1 MPINEE
7 ISSFLSSRRARI
19 TPEQAGVPV
28 FGGARRV
35 PGLRR
40 EEVAHLAGVSTD
52 YYSKLERGNTRG
64 ASREVLEAIARA
76 LQLND
81 TEREH
86 LMNLVEVTAAPHRR
100 NPRPKSRV
108 TVAPGTQAVL
118 DAMIVPALVQNGRLD
133 IVAANALGAALY
145 SLPYPLTG
153 AEPFNAAIFQFLDS
167 RAESFYR
174 DVNRAKKNVVALLH
188 QAAGRDPFD
197 EGLIRLIGQLSTQS
211 AEFRALWA
219 SHDVIRY
226 QRGTKRYQHPDV
238 GELDFGY
245 ESFDLTTEPGLTMLV
260 YTIEPH
266 SPTAERVALLGS
278 WTTPQGAERSR
289 KTNTPTSVP
298 TDQTLSSPHG
308 SEPQ

>member
-64 ASREVLEAIARA
+64 ASREVLDAIARA
-76 LQLND
+76 LQLDD

-86 LMNLVEVTAAPHRR
+86 LLNLVEVTAAPHRR
-100 NPRPKSRV
+100 NPRQKSRV
-108 TVAPGTQAVL
+108 RVASGTQAVL
-118 DAMIVPALVQNGRLD
+118 DAMTIPAIVQNGRLD
-133 IVAANALGAALY
+133 IIAANALGAALY
-145 SLPYPLTG
+145 SLPYPLDG
-153 AEPFNAAIFQFLDS
+153 QEPFNTAIFHFLDP
-167 RAESFYR
+167 RAEHFFLDYTR
-174 DVNRAKKNVVALLH
+174 TKRNVVALLH
-188 QAAGRDPFD
+188 QAAGRDPFN

-211 AEFRALWA
+211 SEFRALWA

-226 QRGTKRYQHPDV
+226 QRGTKRYLHPDV
-238 GELDFGY
+238 GELNFGY

-278 WTTPQGAERSR
+278 WTTRQGIARSAHR
-289 KTNTPTSVP
+289 NTTTSVP
-298 TDQTLSSPHG
+298 TGETVQLPHG
-308 SEPQ
+308 SETP